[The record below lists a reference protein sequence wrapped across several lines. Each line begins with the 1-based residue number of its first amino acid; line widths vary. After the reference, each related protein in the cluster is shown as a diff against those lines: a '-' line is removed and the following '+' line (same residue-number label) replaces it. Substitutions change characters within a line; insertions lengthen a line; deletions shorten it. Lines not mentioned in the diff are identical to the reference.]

1 MVSQLDQQSDTG
13 IIIPA
18 YNEETKIPEII
29 KSVQL
34 YFSHI
39 FIVDDGSTDRTFD
52 AAKSTGAEV
61 IRHPINLG
69 QGAALQTGLTKALE
83 NPELNYFL
91 TFDADGQHSIES
103 ALEMMHLSKKSDV
116 DLVMGSRF
124 LQDTH
129 SGMPQK
135 KKFILKLAV
144 LYTRFDTGL
153 RVTDTHNG
161 LRVMNRKFAESL
173 SIRKNGM
180 AHASEILTHAKQTG
194 ATWLESPAHIYY
206 TEYSIKKGQ
215 SIFNAINILT
225 EMIHK

>member
-1 MVSQLDQQSDTG
+1 MVSQLDQQFDTG

-18 YNEETKIPEII
+18 YNEQSKISEIV
-29 KSVQL
+29 KSLQK
-34 YFSHI
+34 YFSNI
-39 FIVDDGSTDRTFD
+39 FIVDDGSADNTYH

-69 QGAALQTGLTKALE
+69 QGAALQTGLTRALE
-83 NPELNYFL
+83 NPNLNYFL

-103 ALEMMHLSKKSDV
+103 ALEMLYLSKKTNV

-124 LQDTH
+124 LRDTH

-153 RVTDTHNG
+153 NVTDTHNG
-161 LRVMNRKFAESL
+161 LRVMNRNFAKSL

-180 AHASEILTHAKQTG
+180 AHASEILTHAKQTR
-194 ATWLESPAHIYY
+194 ASWLESPAQIYY